1 MKAADAY
8 HKVRDNWQ
16 QAQQWLADS
25 SAPVGEGSE
34 AVRKVIQAGQE
45 AALLLP
51 QKERQELQ
59 EHSGFI
65 FCQFFDS
72 KGFKRC
78 VFSCRIGSNKTHS
91 FSK

>member
-59 EHSGFI
+59 ESMVISLFPSFYRVEKLFLFRKAI
-65 FCQFFDS
+65 
-72 KGFKRC
+72 
-78 VFSCRIGSNKTHS
+78 KTES
-91 FSK
+91 

>member
-59 EHSGFI
+59 ESMVISFLQSRKAFLFWKAI
-65 FCQFFDS
+65 KTDS
-72 KGFKRC
+72 SSTIRL
-78 VFSCRIGSNKTHS
+78 
-91 FSK
+91 

>member
-59 EHSGFI
+59 EHNGFTFFYI
-65 FCQFFDS
+65 FPRSFFEI
-72 KGFKRC
+72 F
-78 VFSCRIGSNKTHS
+78 VFEILHT
-91 FSK
+91 F